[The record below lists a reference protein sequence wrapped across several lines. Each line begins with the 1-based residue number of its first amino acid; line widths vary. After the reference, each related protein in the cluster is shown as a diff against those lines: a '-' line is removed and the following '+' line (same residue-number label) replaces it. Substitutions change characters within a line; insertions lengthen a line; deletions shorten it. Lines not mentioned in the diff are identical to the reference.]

1 MSDLKKS
8 TIEEIL
14 ILNEE
19 IKTFFLEYD
28 FEFNLLFKTDM
39 EEFYHIFNRERFQLK
54 AEYLLEEQKL
64 TKDFQIKFKEL
75 LEKHIDRLEVSL
87 NLIFLVNTRMF

>member
-19 IKTFFLEYD
+19 IKTAFLEYD

-39 EEFYHIFNRERFQLK
+39 EEFYHIFNRERLQLK